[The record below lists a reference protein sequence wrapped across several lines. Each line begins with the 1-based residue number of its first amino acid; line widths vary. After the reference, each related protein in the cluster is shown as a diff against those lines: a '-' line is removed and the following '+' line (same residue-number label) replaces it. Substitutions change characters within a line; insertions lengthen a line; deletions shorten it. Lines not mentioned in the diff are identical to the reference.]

1 MIKGLS
7 DLEIINNNND
17 IIKKKINNFKIIQE
31 KLKDNFNENFDYFN
45 QIKEDDTKIIL
56 ETHNK
61 LKEIFNINEK
71 NIELFNNKE
80 LKNILTE
87 LYNKCMII
95 LLRNK
100 NINDKNINDKKNI
113 INYYNIYQKEQEILY
128 IRKNKDYGDA
138 YLLFG
143 IIGIIIRIQDK
154 LQRLISILNN
164 KKIEINDETIFDTLI
179 DLTNY
184 SILALILYK

>member
-71 NIELFNNKE
+71 YIELFNDKE

-100 NINDKNINDKKNI
+100 NINDKNINDKNNI

-128 IRKNKDYGDA
+128 I
-138 YLLFG
+138 
-143 IIGIIIRIQDK
+143 
-154 LQRLISILNN
+154 
-164 KKIEINDETIFDTLI
+164 
-179 DLTNY
+179 
-184 SILALILYK
+184 

>member
-71 NIELFNNKE
+71 YIELFNDKE

-100 NINDKNINDKKNI
+100 NINDKNINDKNNI